1 MARKKAENVEV
12 NEMDEIFNE
21 LVEECN
27 GTLLEDLGP
36 SKYYV
41 DTGNLALNYI
51 CAGKFING
59 GIPGSKITEIYGPP
73 ASSKS
78 LIGMCILHGVQKMG
92 GFAIFLDLE
101 RAANRDFSVKA
112 AHVNPKQLVVYEP
125 DTIETSFLKIQN
137 VIRRIREKKGSEV
150 PIVLVYDSIGAVP
163 CDREMRE
170 TNLPEGYTKAQFEKI
185 VGSKEKPGERARI
198 SGNELRKINPILA
211 RQNASLVIINQTRQ
225 KLNVMFGK
233 DIGGAGGGKALEF
246 FGSCKLWVQPQ
257 KKIVKKLSE
266 KLSVPLGVN
275 VKIKNEKNR
284 SFDPFW
290 ETDNVQLYFNNGINP
305 LGGLLGILIKAERI
319 KAVGAGSYLV
329 EEPYAEGKEIK
340 FRSSQERNDVPPSV
354 LMDCPALIDAKSKD
368 EVESYLTTFGSAI
381 NLTDLEAVV
390 EDEMSEEEMIGAIT
404 DE

>member
-1 MARKKAENVEV
+1 MAKKKVIDEA
-12 NEMDEIFNE
+12 NEMDEIFYDLVNE
-21 LVEECN
+21 CD
-27 GTLLEDLGP
+27 GTLLDDLGP

-51 CAGKFING
+51 CAGKCIG
-59 GIPGSKITEIYGPP
+59 GGVPGGKITEIYGPP

-125 DTIETSFLKIQN
+125 DTIETSFLKIHN
-137 VIRRIREKKGSEV
+137 VIKLIREKKGPDI
-150 PIVLVYDSIGAVP
+150 PIVVVYDSIGAVP

-170 TNLPEGYTKAQFEKI
+170 IDLPEGYTKAQFEKI

-198 SGNELRKINPILA
+198 SGKELRKMNPVLA

-225 KLNVMFGK
+225 KLNVMFGR
-233 DIGGAGGGKALEF
+233 DVGGAGGGKALEF
-246 FGSCKLWVQPQ
+246 FGSCKLWVNPQ
-257 KKIVKKLSE
+257 KKIVKKLTE
-266 KLSVPLGVN
+266 KLNIPLGVN

-290 ETDNVQLYFNNGINP
+290 ETDNVQLYFRNGINP

-319 KAVGAGSYLV
+319 KSTSAGNYEVL
-329 EEPYAEGKEIK
+329 EPFNGGKEVK
-340 FRSSQERNDVPPSV
+340 FRSSMERNDVPVEV
-354 LMDCPALIDAKSKD
+354 LLECPALIDG
-368 EVESYLTTFGSAI
+368 ENREQVEAYLSTFGSAI
-381 NLTDLEAVV
+381 TLSDADAVV
-390 EDEMSEEEMIGAIT
+390 EDDMTDDEILGGIG

>member
-1 MARKKAENVEV
+1 MAKKKIENEV

-21 LVEECN
+21 LVEECD
-27 GTLLEDLGP
+27 GILLDNLGP

-51 CAGKFING
+51 CAGKCIGG
-59 GIPGSKITEIYGPP
+59 GIPGGKITEIYGPP

-78 LIGMCILHGVQKMG
+78 LVGMCILHGVQKMG

-101 RAANRDFSVKA
+101 RAANRDFSVKT
-112 AHVNPKQLVVYEP
+112 AHVNPKQLVVFEP
-125 DTIETSFLKIQN
+125 DTIEQSFLKIHN
-137 VIRRIREKKGSEV
+137 VIKRIREKKGIDV
-150 PIVLVYDSIGAVP
+150 PIVIIYDSIGAVP
-163 CDREMRE
+163 CAREMRE
-170 TNLPEGYTKAQFEKI
+170 TELPEGYTKAQFEKI

-211 RQNASLVIINQTRQ
+211 KQNATLVIINQVRQ

-233 DIGGAGGGKALEF
+233 DVTGAGGGKALEF
-246 FGSCKLWVQPQ
+246 FGSCKLWVNPM
-257 KKIVKKLSE
+257 KKIVNKLTE

-290 ETDNVQLYFNNGINP
+290 ETDNVQLYFRNGINP

-319 KAVGAGSYLV
+319 KALTAGNYEVL
-329 EEPYAEGKEIK
+329 EPFNGGKEIK
-340 FRSSQERNDVPPSV
+340 FKSSMERNDVPV
-354 LMDCPALIDAKSKD
+354 EILLDCPALIDGKSKE
-368 EVESYLTTFGSAI
+368 EVENYLFTFGSAI
-381 NLTDLEAVV
+381 VLAGSQSVV
-390 EDEMSEEEMIGAIT
+390 EDEIT
-404 DE
+404 DDEIMEGVSDE